1 MTEQVSLFPKA
12 DQVIGT
18 LENYAKDIADQ
29 IKKAQDAIEKK
40 EAEIEILEKEHESI
54 RKSIRIV
61 REEMTADVSI
71 ELTKGEHGA

>member
-18 LENYAKDIADQ
+18 LENYAKDITDQ
-29 IKKAQDAIEKK
+29 IKKAKDAIEKK
-40 EAEIEILEKEHESI
+40 EAEIDILEQEYENV

-61 REEMTADVSI
+61 REEMTSDVSI
-71 ELTKGEHGA
+71 EFPKGEAGA

>member
-29 IKKAQDAIEKK
+29 IKRAKDAIEKK
-40 EAEIEILEKEHESI
+40 EAEIEVLEQEHKNI
-54 RKSIRIV
+54 RRSIRIV
-61 REEMTADVSI
+61 REEMTADVSV
-71 ELTKGEHGA
+71 ELQKGEAGA

>member
-18 LENYAKDIADQ
+18 LENYAKDITDQ
-29 IKKAQDAIEKK
+29 IKKAKDAIEKK
-40 EAEIEILEKEHESI
+40 EAEIDILEQEYENV

-71 ELTKGEHGA
+71 EFPKGEAGA

>member
-1 MTEQVSLFPKA
+1 MAEQVSLFPKA

-18 LENYAKDIADQ
+18 LENYAKDITDQ
-29 IKKAQDAIEKK
+29 IKKAKDAIEKK
-40 EAEIEILEKEHESI
+40 EAEIEILEQEYENV

-71 ELTKGEHGA
+71 DFPKGEAEA